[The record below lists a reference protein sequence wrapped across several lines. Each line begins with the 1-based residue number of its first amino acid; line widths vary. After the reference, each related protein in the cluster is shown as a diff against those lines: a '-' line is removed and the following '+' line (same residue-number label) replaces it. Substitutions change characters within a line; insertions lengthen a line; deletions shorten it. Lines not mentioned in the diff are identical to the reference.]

1 MGRVGRVE
9 KASNPSAREGS
20 SLAGD
25 VLVVVPV
32 RNEKENL
39 EHVLVPLQEV
49 VRRERYDLVVI
60 DDASTDASRDVL
72 DGRRVRTITLTEKL
86 GYGAALQTGYKY
98 ALAEGYDY
106 LIQLDGDGQ
115 HDPRFLPTIRRALAE
130 HDFVIGS
137 RFLENNASFRPRET
151 LYKGT
156 PLRRCAIRYFRFLL
170 YAMSGVSITDPTSG
184 YIGMNRKCLRLLSG
198 DLFPDDFPDAD
209 VLLSLIRLPIKLRE
223 VPVYM
228 YRNDD
233 GGRLHRGLSPLWYMV
248 KVTLSL
254 AVSRLR
260 KLAEV

>member
-1 MGRVGRVE
+1 MGRVE
-9 KASNPSAREGS
+9 KASNPSAREGLP
-20 SLAGD
+20 LAGR

-32 RNEKENL
+32 HNEKENL
-39 EHVLVPLQEV
+39 ERMLVPLQEAV
-49 VRRERYDLVVI
+49 QRERCDLVVI
-60 DDASTDASRDVL
+60 DDASTDASREVL
-72 DGRRVRTITLTEKL
+72 DRHRVRTIALTEKL
-86 GYGAALQTGYKY
+86 GYGAALQTGYKH
-98 ALAEGYDY
+98 ALAKGYDY

-115 HDPRFLPTIRRALAE
+115 HDPRFLPMIRCALAE

-137 RFLENNASFRPRET
+137 RFLKNDASFRPAEE

-170 YAMSGVSITDPTSG
+170 YVMSGVSITDPTSG
-184 YIGMNRKCLRLLSG
+184 YIGMNRKCMRLLSA
-198 DLFPDDFPDAD
+198 DFFPDDFPDAD

-233 GGRLHRGLSPLWYMV
+233 GGSMHRGLGPLWYMV

-254 AVSRLR
+254 FVSRLR